1 VQENI
6 RQETLIALAELAMAD
21 PRFVV
26 DVFDDP
32 DADLNAKLARY
43 GFSLNEEE
51 LEGLE
56 SFGDVFLA
64 VTRESQK
71 CCVIQEWFTLS
82 GGDTSSYAIKVR

>member
-1 VQENI
+1 MQENI
-6 RQETLIALAELAMAD
+6 RQETLNALAELAMAD

-51 LEGLE
+51 LYEVREFRRRVHSSDEGVAEVLRYPRM
-56 SFGDVFLA
+56 V
-64 VTRESQK
+64 
-71 CCVIQEWFTLS
+71 
-82 GGDTSSYAIKVR
+82 YALWRGH